1 MKMKMD
7 NKSEICLNTL
17 VVLGRRRKMPTSIT
31 YKRGKRSKK
40 ETPKINARRRKVSFI
55 AKVQS
60 KKITEIKFHTKNGK
74 HVKFNAKK
82 PYSRNKRVT
91 FYAKKK

>member
-1 MKMKMD
+1 
-7 NKSEICLNTL
+7 
-17 VVLGRRRKMPTSIT
+17 MPTSVT

-40 ETPKINARRRKVSFI
+40 ETTKINARRRKISFI
-55 AKVQS
+55 AKVKS
-60 KKITEIKFHTKNGK
+60 KKITEVEFYTKNGK

-82 PYSRNKRVT
+82 PVSRNKRVT